1 MKRSTRSAV
10 RAGLGAVLVAI
21 LGFGAAE
28 AFAAP
33 PAGPQ
38 DAARSC
44 SPLVCRKSCDGGL
57 CVDGVCMCPG

>member
-1 MKRSTRSAV
+1 MIRSARTLV
-10 RAGLGAVLVAI
+10 RAALGAAVVAI

-28 AFAAP
+28 AFAA

-44 SPLVCRKSCDGGL
+44 SPLVCRKSCTGGL

>member
-1 MKRSTRSAV
+1 MKRPTRSVV
-10 RAGLGAVLVAI
+10 RACFGAALVAI

-33 PAGPQ
+33 AGAQ
-38 DAARSC
+38 ESARSC
-44 SPLVCRKSCDGGL
+44 SPLVCRKSCTGGL

>member
-1 MKRSTRSAV
+1 MKRSPRSVV
-10 RAGLGAVLVAI
+10 RAGFGAVIVAI
-21 LGFGAAE
+21 LGLGAAE

-33 PAGPQ
+33 AVVQ